1 MTKREQRK
9 KSKQTQVLESA
20 RALIQANGMT
30 NLTMATLAKRMN
42 ASVGG
47 LYRYF
52 PSKEAIFAALQ
63 SQALDALRQQIETTR
78 STFGSKHQ
86 LDWSL
91 IEALFDSWTDFEAS
105 DPLNALILN
114 QFTDTPQPVLELGQR
129 TQIGTDILRIID
141 LLADTINQLTKTGLL
156 TQGTPQIR
164 AFQLW
169 GMIFGFE
176 QLKRRQTRNISALPV
191 AEVRSAYLMDLKK
204 AWSVSTN

>member
-9 KSKQTQVLESA
+9 KSKQTQVLENA

-30 NLTMATLAKRMN
+30 KLTMATLAKRMN

-78 STFGSKHQ
+78 STFRSKNQ

-91 IEALFDSWTDFEAS
+91 IEALFDSWTNFEAS
-105 DPLNALILN
+105 NPLNALILN

-141 LLADTINQLTKTGLL
+141 LLADTITRLTQTGLL
-156 TQGTPQIR
+156 TQGTPHIR

-169 GMIFGFE
+169 GMIFGFA

-204 AWSVSTN
+204 AWSVSSK